1 MTLSCEKG
9 FLAGK
14 EDDRCRLRCT
24 RYTLLGVW
32 ANGKRQMGLAVDAQ
46 QLAGSSNSVKGG
58 V

>member
-9 FLAGK
+9 LLAGK
-14 EDDRCRLRCT
+14 ADFVAQDIL
-24 RYTLLGVW
+24 LLGVW

-46 QLAGSSNSVKGG
+46 QLASSSNSVKGC